1 MENTSNITDT
11 IINTINTIL
20 KNLFSSI
27 DNNLYD
33 ILDNIVFI
41 SEDILKDKYLENIF
55 GSSASNGILLIAN
68 SLILGFLIY
77 FSVKYLMSHLSFS
90 QIESPYQF
98 LFKLIFFG
106 LCMNFSYFIIEQL
119 LLINSNITLAIKS
132 LGEDLFNKQIC
143 FSSLITEIN
152 STISIDTATLNVF
165 SLDGLIKS
173 TLSVSLLSLIFSY
186 SLRYIIVKIFILL
199 SPFAILSL
207 CLNSTSWLFKSWLK
221 NLFSL
226 LFIQIIVSIVL
237 LILFSM
243 DYASGNLL
251 NKFIYVGAIYFLIRA
266 NSFVKEFLGGISTT
280 ISQSVGKWR

>member
-1 MENTSNITDT
+1 MENTSNITET

-20 KNLFSSI
+20 QNLFSSI

-41 SEDILKDKYLENIF
+41 SQDILNDKYLGNIF

-77 FSVKYLMSHLSFS
+77 FSIKYLMSHLSLS
-90 QIESPYQF
+90 QIESPHQF

-106 LCMNFSYFIIEQL
+106 LCMNFSYFIIEQI
-119 LLINSNITLAIKS
+119 LLINSNITLAIRM

-143 FSSLITEIN
+143 FSSLIIEIN
-152 STISIDTATLNVF
+152 SSISLDTATLNVF
-165 SLDGLIKS
+165 SLDGLLKS
-173 TLSVSLLSLIFSY
+173 TLSLSLLSLIFSY

-251 NKFIYVGAIYFLIRA
+251 NKFLYVGAIYFLIRA
-266 NSFVKEFLGGISTT
+266 NSFVREFLGGVSTT